1 MRFWKY
7 DSMDVAEELLTDFDH
22 MDSRIS
28 HLWSKEMLPEDSNFV
43 ILEILMQ
50 LKGFPSKETRFQ
62 SFSGQNCP
70 LHLAGLFETL
80 PISFSKTTD

>member
-1 MRFWKY
+1 
-7 DSMDVAEELLTDFDH
+7 MDVAEELLTDFDH

-50 LKGFPSKETRFQ
+50 LKGFPSKGT
-62 SFSGQNCP
+62 SYIIT
-70 LHLAGLFETL
+70 TL
-80 PISFSKTTD
+80 LTGI